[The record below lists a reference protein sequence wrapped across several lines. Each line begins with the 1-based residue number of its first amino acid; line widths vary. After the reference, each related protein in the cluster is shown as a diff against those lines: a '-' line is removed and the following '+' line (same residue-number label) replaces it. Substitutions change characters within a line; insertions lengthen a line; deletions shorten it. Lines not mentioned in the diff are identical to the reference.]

1 MNLIEDKRELAVA
14 EATAAFEMGQRVAK
28 VYAASDLVPKDFKG
42 NLANCYIALELANRI
57 GANAMMV
64 MQNLYIVHGKP
75 GWSSQFLIAAFNQ
88 CGRFTPINYRFFGEP
103 GKESYGCYAYAK
115 DKATGEVVEG
125 PPVTMQIAKDEGW
138 LSKTGS
144 KWKTMPDLMLRYRAA
159 AFLVR
164 TCAPEIAMGLPTS
177 EELHDVEKPIRQD
190 RGIGADEIAG
200 LLEVGTEVVASPA

>member
-1 MNLIEDKRELAVA
+1 MSLVEDKRELAVA

-115 DKATGEVVEG
+115 EKASGELAEG
-125 PPVTMQIAKDEGW
+125 PPVTIQIAKDEGW
-138 LSKTGS
+138 LGKAGS

-200 LLEVGTEVVASPA
+200 LLEVGTEVVATPA